1 MREKIS
7 KEYEEISSKNVK
19 WFLIKSVIIKDEKIS
34 VTEKDLNDKI
44 KEFETMNPNQIS
56 EIKKFYKE
64 DKNKNKLKEDLI
76 NYNLFNS
83 LENYFINKVKEI
95 STDKIREKKDNK

>member
-1 MREKIS
+1 MA
-7 KEYEEISSKNVK
+7 
-19 WFLIKSVIIKDEKIS
+19 
-34 VTEKDLNDKI
+34 
-44 KEFETMNPNQIS
+44 
-56 EIKKFYKE
+56 KKKE

-95 STDKIREKKDNK
+95 STDKIREKKDNKWIVK